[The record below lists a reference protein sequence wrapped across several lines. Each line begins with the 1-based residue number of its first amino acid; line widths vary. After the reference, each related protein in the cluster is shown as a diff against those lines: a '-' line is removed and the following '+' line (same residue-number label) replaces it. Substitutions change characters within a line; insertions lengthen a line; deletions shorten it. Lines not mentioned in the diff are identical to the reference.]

1 MKIGLFTG
9 TVGIFIVLILQDL
22 PFVKFF
28 IKELKQKIYSE
39 KLIMFSGVGLIEE
52 TVKAL
57 PLLWLYIARRKFDS
71 LMTVTFLGCVSG
83 LSFAVAE
90 GVSYSILYAIGH
102 KRHLLGYSEYL
113 IINFTRLIT
122 LPLLHALWSGI
133 VAYFIGLGILNDRF
147 IKGLIVAGIGLSA
160 LLHCLYNTF
169 SLTP

>member
-1 MKIGLFTG
+1 M
-9 TVGIFIVLILQDL
+9 
-22 PFVKFF
+22 
-28 IKELKQKIYSE
+28 
-39 KLIMFSGVGLIEE
+39 
-52 TVKAL
+52 
-57 PLLWLYIARRKFDS
+57 
-71 LMTVTFLGCVSG
+71 TFLGCVSG

-147 IKGLIVAGIGLSA
+147 LKGLIIAGIGLSA

-169 SLTP
+169 SHSLIGLIVAITTIMIFISYVRNVDVIQLNIQKMIKEGARDTEPV